1 MNEAIEVLKD
11 VLSLL
16 RLYLL
21 GGLKFDPDVFML
33 GIPVV
38 TTSNMNFLRSV
49 DKRLLNFIQEADS
62 TRSFL

>member
-11 VLSLL
+11 VFSLFS
-16 RLYLL
+16 LYLL

-49 DKRLLNFIQEADS
+49 DKRLLNFI
-62 TRSFL
+62 